1 MATERKILRELAER
15 AEVLRGQGLGEQ
27 AADRVVAGEL
37 VAIRCWDYSNIGP
50 VPGAFA
56 DLRTLQA
63 LLRLQAEHPGA
74 RPYYLFDYHWREA
87 DEIDEDEGYTDEA
100 SILYLDANEAKW
112 EAEREALTDGEPR
125 YFAVR
130 FVDGELLDGDG
141 DCLDC
146 IGSLTAWH
154 SGIGDVLEI
163 TFEEED

>member
-1 MATERKILRELAER
+1 MATERKIRKELAER
-15 AEVLRGQGLGEQ
+15 AEVLREQGLGEQ
-27 AADRVVAGEL
+27 VAGFVAEGEL

-50 VPGAFA
+50 VAGAFA
-56 DLRTLQA
+56 DLRILQA

-87 DEIDEDEGYTDEA
+87 DELDEDEECTDEV

-112 EAEREALTDGEPR
+112 EADREALAEGEPR

-130 FVDGELLDGDG
+130 FVDEELVGGDG

-146 IGSLTAWH
+146 LGSLTAWH

-163 TFEEED
+163 SFEDEE

>member
-1 MATERKILRELAER
+1 MATERKIRKELVER
-15 AEVLRGQGLGEQ
+15 AELLAGQGLGDE
-27 AADRVVAGEL
+27 AVKTVAEGGL
-37 VAIRCWDYSNIGP
+37 AAIRCWDYSNIGP
-50 VPGAFA
+50 VDGLAS
-56 DLRTLQA
+56 DVRSLSA
-63 LLRLQAEHPGA
+63 LLRLQDVHPGA
-74 RPYYLFDYHWREA
+74 RPYYLFDYHWRDA
-87 DEIDEDEGYTDEA
+87 DELDEDEEYTDEV

-130 FVDGELLDGDG
+130 FVEMELLDGDG

-163 TFEEED
+163 NFEDEA